1 MLARG
6 FNKGNDMGKQLLI
19 TVLLASAACVTN
31 AAAEPMPGV
40 RGINHIGL
48 TVPDI
53 KAAEAFFVD
62 VMGCQKA
69 MSFGPF
75 RDDKGEFMK
84 DLVDV
89 DPRAVINQIT
99 LLRCASG
106 SNIEL
111 FDYSAPDKKE
121 VRPRNSDDGGHHIA
135 FYVDDIDAAA
145 KYLAAKG
152 IRTLKGPLP
161 VNDGPAAG
169 QSILYFFAPWGL
181 QLEAIS
187 FPKGMAY
194 EKNGGPVL
202 WSNTDPAK

>member
-1 MLARG
+1 MSKNFLIATVFAAMLWPAHS
-6 FNKGNDMGKQLLI
+6 M
-19 TVLLASAACVTN
+19 
-31 AAAEPMPGV
+31 AEPMPGV

-69 MSFGPF
+69 TSFGPF
-75 RDDKGEFMK
+75 RDDKGDFMK

-89 DPRAVINQIT
+89 DPRAVINEIT
-99 LLRCASG
+99 LLRCQSG

-111 FDYSAPDKKE
+111 FDYSAPDKKD
-121 VRPRNSDDGGHHIA
+121 VRPRNSDNGGHHIA

-145 KYLAAKG
+145 KYLTAKG
-152 IRTLKGPLP
+152 IRTLKGPMPINEGP
-161 VNDGPAAG
+161 VAG
-169 QSILYFFAPWGL
+169 QSILYFFTPWGL

-194 EKNGGPVL
+194 EKSGGTVL
-202 WSNTDPAK
+202 WSNTDPSK

>member
-1 MLARG
+1 MSKNFLIATAVAAMLWPVHA
-6 FNKGNDMGKQLLI
+6 M
-19 TVLLASAACVTN
+19 
-31 AAAEPMPGV
+31 AEPMPGV

-53 KAAEAFFVD
+53 KAAVTFFVD

-69 MSFGPF
+69 TSFGPF
-75 RDDKGEFMK
+75 RDDKGDFMK

-89 DPRAVINQIT
+89 DPRAVINEIT
-99 LLRCASG
+99 LLRCLSG

-111 FDYSAPDKKE
+111 FDYSAPDKKD
-121 VRPRNSDDGGHHIA
+121 VRPRNSDNGGHHIA

-145 KYLAAKG
+145 KYLTAKG
-152 IRTLKGPLP
+152 IRTLKGPMPINEGP
-161 VNDGPAAG
+161 VAG
-169 QSILYFFAPWGL
+169 QSILYFFTPWGL

-194 EKNGGPVL
+194 EKNGGTVL
-202 WSNTDPAK
+202 WSNTDPSK

>member
-1 MLARG
+1 MSKN
-6 FNKGNDMGKQLLI
+6 FLI
-19 TVLLASAACVTN
+19 AAAF
-31 AAAEPMPGV
+31 AATLWPAHVVAEPMPGV

-53 KAAEAFFVD
+53 KAAETFFVD

-69 MSFGPF
+69 TSFGPF
-75 RDDKGEFMK
+75 RDDKGDFMK

-89 DPRAVINQIT
+89 DPRAVINEIT
-99 LLRCASG
+99 LLRCQSG

-111 FDYSAPDKKE
+111 FDYSAPDKKD
-121 VRPRNSDDGGHHIA
+121 VRPRNSDNGGHHLA

-145 KYLAAKG
+145 KYLTAKG
-152 IRTLKGPLP
+152 IRTLKGPMP
-161 VNDGPAAG
+161 VNEGPAAG

-194 EKNGGPVL
+194 EKNGGTVL
-202 WSNTDPAK
+202 WSNTDPSK

>member
-1 MLARG
+1 MSKNFLIATAFAAMLWPAHG
-6 FNKGNDMGKQLLI
+6 M
-19 TVLLASAACVTN
+19 
-31 AAAEPMPGV
+31 AEPMPGV

-53 KAAEAFFVD
+53 KAAETFFID
-62 VMGCQKA
+62 VMGCRKA
-69 MSFGPF
+69 TSFGPF
-75 RDDKGEFMK
+75 RDDKGDFMK

-89 DPRAVINQIT
+89 DPRAVINEIA
-99 LLRCASG
+99 LLRCQSG

-111 FDYSAPDKKE
+111 FDYSAPDKKD
-121 VRPRNSDDGGHHIA
+121 VRPRNSDNGGHHIA

-145 KYLAAKG
+145 KYLTAKG
-152 IRTLKGPLP
+152 IRTLKGPMP
-161 VNDGPAAG
+161 VNEGPAAG

-194 EKNGGPVL
+194 EKNGGTVL
-202 WSNTDPAK
+202 WSNTDPSK

>member
-1 MLARG
+1 MSKNFLIATAVAAMLWPVHA
-6 FNKGNDMGKQLLI
+6 M
-19 TVLLASAACVTN
+19 
-31 AAAEPMPGV
+31 AEPMPGV

-53 KAAEAFFVD
+53 KAAETFFVD

-69 MSFGPF
+69 TSFGPF
-75 RDDKGEFMK
+75 RDDKGDFMK

-89 DPRAVINQIT
+89 DPRAVINEIT
-99 LLRCASG
+99 LLRCQSG

-111 FDYSAPDKKE
+111 FDYSAPDKKD
-121 VRPRNSDDGGHHIA
+121 VRPRNSDNGGHHIA

-145 KYLAAKG
+145 KYLTAKG
-152 IRTLKGPLP
+152 IRTLKGPMPINEGP
-161 VNDGPAAG
+161 VAG
-169 QSILYFFAPWGL
+169 QSILYFFTPWGL

-194 EKNGGPVL
+194 EKNGGTVL
-202 WSNTDPAK
+202 WSNTDPSK

>member
-1 MLARG
+1 MSKNFLIATAVAAMLWPVHA
-6 FNKGNDMGKQLLI
+6 M
-19 TVLLASAACVTN
+19 
-31 AAAEPMPGV
+31 AEPMPGV

-53 KAAEAFFVD
+53 KAAETFFVD

-69 MSFGPF
+69 TSFGPF
-75 RDDKGEFMK
+75 RDDKGDFMK

-89 DPRAVINQIT
+89 DPRAVINEIT
-99 LLRCASG
+99 LLRCLSG

-111 FDYSAPDKKE
+111 FDYSAPDKKD
-121 VRPRNSDDGGHHIA
+121 VRPRNSDNGGHHIA

-145 KYLAAKG
+145 KYLTAKG
-152 IRTLKGPLP
+152 IRTLKGPMPINEGP
-161 VNDGPAAG
+161 VAG
-169 QSILYFFAPWGL
+169 QSILYFFTPWGL

-194 EKNGGPVL
+194 EKNGGTVL
-202 WSNTDPAK
+202 WSNTDPSK

>member
-1 MLARG
+1 MSKNFLIVSAFAAMLWPAHA
-6 FNKGNDMGKQLLI
+6 M
-19 TVLLASAACVTN
+19 
-31 AAAEPMPGV
+31 AEPMPGV

-69 MSFGPF
+69 TSFGPF
-75 RDDKGEFMK
+75 RDDKGDFMK

-89 DPRAVINQIT
+89 DPRAVINEIT
-99 LLRCASG
+99 LLRCQSG

-111 FDYSAPDKKE
+111 FDYSAPDKKD
-121 VRPRNSDDGGHHIA
+121 VRPRNSDNGGHHIA

-145 KYLAAKG
+145 KYLTAKG
-152 IRTLKGPLP
+152 IRTLKGPMPINEGP
-161 VNDGPAAG
+161 VAG
-169 QSILYFFAPWGL
+169 QSILYFFTPWGL

-187 FPKGMAY
+187 VPKGMAY
-194 EKNGGPVL
+194 EKNGGTVL
-202 WSNTDPAK
+202 WSNTDPSK

>member
-1 MLARG
+1 M
-6 FNKGNDMGKQLLI
+6 
-19 TVLLASAACVTN
+19 
-31 AAAEPMPGV
+31 AEPMPGV

-53 KAAEAFFVD
+53 KAAESFFVD

-69 MSFGPF
+69 TSFGPF
-75 RDDKGEFMK
+75 RDDKGDFMK

-89 DPRAVINQIT
+89 DPRAVINEIT
-99 LLRCASG
+99 LLRCQSG

-111 FDYSAPDKKE
+111 FDYSAPDKKD
-121 VRPRNSDDGGHHIA
+121 VRPRNSDNGGHHIA

-145 KYLAAKG
+145 KYLTAKG
-152 IRTLKGPLP
+152 IRTLKGPMP
-161 VNDGPAAG
+161 VNEGPAAG

-194 EKNGGPVL
+194 EKNGGTVL
-202 WSNTDPAK
+202 WSNTDPSK